1 LLFDY
6 TSEQFL
12 NVFGNT
18 NALKGLINSPEPLPK
33 FIWQTSQAQYTVTY
47 KVGVFTN
54 IKGIEDVKIFINRN
68 KFYHSNNSN
77 FPVSACGR
85 VLFSFAYL
93 NKLGVSVVPSDWEYF
108 DIRGLPG

>member
-12 NVFGNT
+12 NLFGNT
-18 NALKGLINSPEPLPK
+18 KALKSIINSPEPLPK
-33 FIWQTSQAQYTVTY
+33 IIWQTSQAQYTVTS
-47 KVGVFTN
+47 KDGVFTN
-54 IKGIEDVKIFINRN
+54 NKGIEDVKIFINLN
-68 KFYHSNNSN
+68 KYYRSNNSY

-93 NKLGVSVVPSDWEYF
+93 NQLGVSVVPSD
-108 DIRGLPG
+108 